1 MFRLWFSEII
11 KLGLDGSFFTRHEEQ
26 TWSMERTE
34 SMNSDCQSGGL
45 SSSVG
50 TSKCSSPACM
60 ARRAAHWG
68 CADTPGPGMQYGDS
82 YDSLR
87 DSPHS
92 DRYVSFILTL
102 WLLLPTILCSL
113 ASPCGS
119 VWAALS
125 WNQGVLWTERR
136 NRNYFIFVFCF
147 SNNSNNK
154 GFIFFY

>member
-1 MFRLWFSEII
+1 MGSVTLALYITQSIWCNVFLLPRSYLFIY
-11 KLGLDGSFFTRHEEQ
+11 LFCGLSSRSVHSSSVSSCLLSAIVTFPTRSANAHTCRHEEQ

-68 CADTPGPGMQYGDS
+68 CTDTSGPGMQYGDS
-82 YDSLR
+82 YDSVR

-92 DRYVSFILTL
+92 DRY
-102 WLLLPTILCSL
+102 
-113 ASPCGS
+113 G
-119 VWAALS
+119 
-125 WNQGVLWTERR
+125 R
-136 NRNYFIFVFCF
+136 
-147 SNNSNNK
+147 
-154 GFIFFY
+154 